1 MFDKETVLCYLH
13 SSKSFPDKQLV
24 PIQLQD
30 ESKSQPNLT
39 GWWSSWL
46 VQQFSSKERRQR
58 EQFPWSH
65 QPSATPT
72 SHFAPVKAFK
82 QHRCTQR
89 VSGFV
94 WQNQTSLVT
103 ELSMQMLPKISHII
117 LEVTVKTCSTPFV
130 SSWNTRRRRRR
141 KVPPV
146 KKTNPKPTQ
155 HRHSRCFYCWCD
167 TICEMV
173 GNCSQTHTT
182 GMPYGEFVTSER
194 DWKEGTSQCTSQRE
208 NKRAQGHPGLS
219 YHPSTTE
226 NQPFMGF
233 YVCKITICVRIKSE
247 TSTIFFCVYAMTR
260 FLII

>member
-1 MFDKETVLCYLH
+1 MNLKYSWNETLAFKGSIRSSAGNLEKPWKNKAARNVLWCLQLQAERRTCLKRRPSFVIFIH

-39 GWWSSWL
+39 GWWSSWI

-103 ELSMQMLPKISHII
+103 ELSMQMLPKISHIVSEI
-117 LEVTVKTCSTPFV
+117 TVKTCSTPFV

-194 DWKEGTSQCTSQRE
+194 DWKEGTS
-208 NKRAQGHPGLS
+208 
-219 YHPSTTE
+219 
-226 NQPFMGF
+226 
-233 YVCKITICVRIKSE
+233 
-247 TSTIFFCVYAMTR
+247 
-260 FLII
+260 